1 MPGSASH
8 REVCVLV
15 VDDAEQSLLAMRALL
30 ERPGVRVLTAD
41 SGMQALEIL
50 LVHDVAVALVDVRM
64 PGMDGFALAEL
75 MRGSTRTQ
83 GIPLM
88 FVTGS
93 STDQVRQFRGY
104 EAGAVDFLYKP
115 VDAAVLASKVGVF
128 VELHRQRILLK
139 ERNESLEGLLKLNET
154 MIAVLSHDLR
164 TPLSAVMLSAEVLR
178 RKGDSQATRQT
189 AERILSS
196 GTRMARMIEQL
207 LDFSSIRSGVLRLQK
222 APVDLAEVC
231 RGVAAE
237 FAAPAHAGEELA
249 YADESAGS
257 TAGVTL
263 ETRGDLRAQLDS
275 GRIAQVFSN
284 LARNALQ
291 HGERGAP
298 VRLELDGDDPAM
310 IVACVS
316 NRGELPQDRIAG
328 LFEPFKGSHDQG
340 GLGLGLFIVDQFVR
354 AHGGRITVESAR
366 GEVRF
371 WVTLPRGDAGAGA
384 AAA

>member
-1 MPGSASH
+1 M
-8 REVCVLV
+8 LL
-15 VDDAEQSLLAMRALL
+15 VDDLAENLVALEALL
-30 ERPGVRVLTAD
+30 RAPGVRVLTAD
-41 SGMQALEIL
+41 SGDEALEL
-50 LVHDVAVALVDVRM
+50 LLEHDVALALLDVQM
-64 PGMDGFALAEL
+64 PGMDGFELAEL
-75 MRGSTRTQ
+75 MRGAERTRRHADHLRHRRRRD
-83 GIPLM
+83 P
-88 FVTGS
+88 
-93 STDQVRQFRGY
+93 RRAFRGY

-115 VDAAVLASKVGVF
+115 IEPHMLAARSTCSSSCTASG
-128 VELHRQRILLK
+128 ILLQ
-139 ERNESLEGLLKLNET
+139 ERNEALEGLLKLNET

-164 TPLSAVMLSAEVLR
+164 NAAVGSDAVGRGVAAQR
-178 RKGDSQATRQT
+178 RFARQRQT
-189 AERILSS
+189 ADRILSS

-371 WVTLPRGDAGAGA
+371 WVTLPRGDAGARA
-384 AAA
+384 AAG